1 MSTPASTTLP
11 FPHPVLTSI
20 PSEPTNKTLQLLQQE
35 LYANVRAIHS
45 TRGGGENGHLALVM
59 PPDLYL
65 ARTGMAFAT
74 PIDPGDQPTIHV
86 PGATSAQITETN
98 RQYAASLDKN
108 RRYTTVAHELKKQLL
123 LAVDKTYLYIL
134 ADADFGFADVS
145 CATMLHH
152 LRSTYGRITPE
163 ELERNRALLSA
174 DWNPDEPME
183 GFWFMVKEVQRYAV
197 AGAEPITDAAVIRL
211 TLPVF
216 EKTGVFT
223 TAVEKWR
230 DLDETE
236 WTMPRYQSHFQ
247 KANKERLRKLTALTA
262 GYHGAHAAITTPPGP
277 APPLAAAAAAALPSL
292 TTPLPGPTTTTIAD
306 GQPFFYCWTHG
317 LGTNRTHTS
326 ATCNRPGPGH
336 QTTATTRH
344 MMGGNNTIL
353 RGGRTPRGSAPAS
366 APPPTS
372 SA

>member
-35 LYANVRAIHS
+35 LYANARAIHS

-65 ARTGMAFAT
+65 VTRT
-74 PIDPGDQPTIHV
+74 DYGDQSSV
-86 PGATSAQITETN
+86 C
-98 RQYAASLDKN
+98 RFLDEH
-108 RRYTTVAHELKKQLL
+108 RRYTTVAQELKKQLL

-174 DWNPDEPME
+174 DWNLDEPME
-183 GFWFMVKEVQRYAV
+183 GFWFMIKEVQRYAV

-216 EKTGVFT
+216 EKTGVFI
-223 TAVEKWR
+223 TAEKWR
-230 DLDETE
+230 DLDET
-236 WTMPRYQSHFQ
+236 S
-247 KANKERLRKLTALTA
+247 
-262 GYHGAHAAITTPPGP
+262 GP
-277 APPLAAAAAAALPSL
+277 CRA
-292 TTPLPGPTTTTIAD
+292 
-306 GQPFFYCWTHG
+306 
-317 LGTNRTHTS
+317 TNRTS
-326 ATCNRPGPGH
+326 KR
-336 QTTATTRH
+336 
-344 MMGGNNTIL
+344 
-353 RGGRTPRGSAPAS
+353 RTKSAS
-366 APPPTS
+366 AS
-372 SA
+372 